1 MTERISDCGSIG
13 SVAIV
18 TGSSGGIGSAI
29 VARLTK
35 DGFVVAGFDAVAP
48 ADDDP
53 ARSLTRTFDV
63 SSADEVRRHVDEVV
77 GLYGRID
84 VLVNCAGTAHRTSF
98 EHTTVDEFMTDIRSN
113 LLGTFLMCQAA
124 VFPHMSTA
132 RRGRIVNV
140 ASISGKTGGTG
151 PVSRDGT
158 AGRSGPG
165 YASAKAGVINL
176 TRWMAREAGH
186 TGVTANVVAPG
197 PIATRLTAGQNYITE
212 EIPLGRQGRPD
223 EVADAVAWLA
233 GDGAGYVN
241 GIVVDVDGGLVRA

>member
-1 MTERISDCGSIG
+1 MTAPTSHSGSAG
-13 SVAIV
+13 PVSIV

-29 VARLTK
+29 VTRLAK
-35 DGFVVAGFDAVAP
+35 EGFVVAGFDAVEP

-77 GLYGRID
+77 TAYGRID

-98 EHTTVDEFMTDIRSN
+98 EHTTVDQFMTDVRSN
-113 LLGTFLMCQAA
+113 LLGTFLMCQAV
-124 VFPHMSTA
+124 VFPHMSEA

-151 PVSRDGT
+151 PASSDGT
-158 AGRSGPG
+158 PGRSGPG

-176 TRWMAREAGH
+176 TRWIAREAGN

-197 PIATRLTAGQNYITE
+197 PIATRLTAGQTYNTD
-212 EIPLGRQGRPD
+212 EIPLGRQGNPD

-233 GDGAGYVN
+233 SAGACYIN
-241 GIVVDVDGGLVRA
+241 GTVIDVDGGLVRA

>member
-1 MTERISDCGSIG
+1 MTAPTSRSGSTG
-13 SVAIV
+13 PVAIV

-29 VARLTK
+29 VTRLAK
-35 DGFVVAGFDAVAP
+35 EGFVVAGFDAVGP

-77 GLYGRID
+77 AVYGRID

-98 EHTTVDEFMTDIRSN
+98 EHTTVDQFMTDVRSN
-113 LLGTFLMCQAA
+113 LLGTFLMCQAV
-124 VFPHMSTA
+124 VFPHMSA
-132 RRGRIVNV
+132 VRRGRIVNV

-151 PVSRDGT
+151 PASSDG
-158 AGRSGPG
+158 APGRSGPG

-176 TRWMAREAGH
+176 TRWIAREAGN

-197 PIATRLTAGQNYITE
+197 PIATRLTAGQNYNTD
-212 EIPLGRQGRPD
+212 EIPLGRQGNPD
-223 EVADAVAWLA
+223 DVADAVAWLA
-233 GDGAGYVN
+233 GDGACYIN
-241 GIVVDVDGGLVRA
+241 GTVIDVDGGLVRA